1 MPDDRSRRLAAG
13 LSLALAA
20 VAAVLAVAVAI
31 ASFPNGLFALAS
43 LAGAVVIGWAALPL
57 SRGVRTAGL
66 VASLALVVTAVALLV
81 ADGNVVAVVV
91 IAIAAFL
98 SFGSAARAFRVR
110 AALPAAP
117 RPQRAVLFYNPK
129 SGG

>member
-13 LSLALAA
+13 FSLALAA
-20 VAAVLAVAVAI
+20 VAAALAVFAAV

-66 VASLALVVTAVALLV
+66 AVSLALIVVALVLFV
-81 ADGNVVAVVV
+81 TDGKVVAVVV
-91 IAIAAFL
+91 IAVAAFL
-98 SFGSAARAFRVR
+98 SFGSAARAFHVR
-110 AALPAAP
+110 ATLP
-117 RPQRAVLFYNPK
+117 R
-129 SGG
+129 